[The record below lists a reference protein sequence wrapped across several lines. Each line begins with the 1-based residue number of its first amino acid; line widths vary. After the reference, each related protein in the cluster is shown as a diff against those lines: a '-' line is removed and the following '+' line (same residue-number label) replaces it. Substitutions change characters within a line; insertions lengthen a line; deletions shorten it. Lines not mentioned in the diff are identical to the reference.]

1 MPSCSPPPD
10 WPESTAMSG
19 TAVDYSW
26 SRPDPA
32 CLRSAGYGGAFRY
45 LSYDASKNLTRGE
58 VDALHAAGLWVG
70 LNWEGRGNWS
80 EFASGYAGGIAAG
93 RVAAGLANQM
103 AAPARV
109 PIFASYDTQ
118 ASGSQWPTIA
128 DWLRGFTAAT
138 GRPTGFYGQGN
149 LADWLVDRGVV
160 AWIWQTN
167 ASGWGGISS
176 RAVIRQRLW
185 TTVCGA
191 SVDPNIVI
199 GNPTDWAWMPNQPQ
213 EEDMSAEQVTEL
225 LAVAKDT
232 QGKAGGAWLY
242 SQRAMTCAIEAT
254 WQAHGGINAGLVEI
268 YQLRLGR
275 KPDPTGLGVWSKAA
289 AGRTYAEVDALIA
302 GSSEAKKR
310 AAG

>member
-1 MPSCSPPPD
+1 
-10 WPESTAMSG
+10 MSG

-32 CLRSAGYGGAFRY
+32 CLRSAGYDGAFRY
-45 LSYDASKNLTRGE
+45 LSYDASKNLTRPE
-58 VDALHAAGLWVG
+58 VDRLHAAGLWVG
-70 LNWEGRGNWS
+70 LNWEGSGNWG
-80 EFASGYAGGIAAG
+80 EFGSGYAGGVAAG
-93 RVAAGLANQM
+93 RVAAGLATQM

-109 PIFASYDTQ
+109 PIFASYDAQ
-118 ASGSQWPTIA
+118 ASASQWPTIA

-149 LADWLVDRGVV
+149 LADWLADRGVIR
-160 AWIWQTN
+160 WIWNTN
-167 ASGWGGISS
+167 ATGWGGISS

-199 GNPTDWAWMPNQPQ
+199 GDPSDWAWMPNQPP
-213 EEDMSAEQVTEL
+213 EEEPDMSAEQVTEL
-225 LAVAKDT
+225 LSIAKDT

-254 WQAHGGINAGLVEI
+254 WQAHGGISDGIANI
-268 YQLRLGR
+268 YRNRLGR
-275 KPDPTGLGVWSKAA
+275 TPDPTGLITWTKAA
-289 AGRTYAEVDALIA
+289 AWRTYNEVDALIA
-302 GSSEAKKR
+302 ASSEAKKY
-310 AAG
+310 ASTK